1 MDNTNLSNET
11 VLVTG
16 GGGYIGSVLVG
27 ILLQQGAKVIVLD
40 RFFFGLDTL
49 KDHIGNE
56 NLTVSKKDIRDLTPD
71 DFAGVTS
78 VLDLAAFSNDPAGDL
93 NPSLTWDV
101 NRDGRN
107 NVARAA
113 KKAGVA
119 RFVMASTCSI
129 YGAAEDG
136 ISDETSPANPLS
148 TYAKSNYAAET
159 ALFEM
164 GNSDFTT
171 TSLRNAT
178 VFGASP
184 RMRFDLVVNLM
195 TLNAFEKGAIVI
207 MGGGKQWRPL
217 VHVRDVCHGLIALMT
232 APADVVNGQCY
243 NIGIGNYQVRTIGS
257 IVREIVPFGV
267 TMQIA
272 PDDPD
277 NRNYRVSFDRLK
289 NDIGFEA
296 TVTIEDGVREVYNA
310 LKFGEIENRP
320 DCSTVKWYKH
330 ILDAQK
336 LLASI
341 ELNGRLL

>member
-1 MDNTNLSNET
+1 MGHADLGTET

-16 GGGYIGSVLVG
+16 AGGYIGSVLVG
-27 ILLQQGAKVIVLD
+27 MLLQQGAKVVALD
-40 RFFFGLDTL
+40 RFFFGQNPL
-49 KDHIGNE
+49 KEFTDNT
-56 NLTVSKKDIRDLTPD
+56 NLIIRKKDIRDLTPD
-71 DFAGVTS
+71 DFSGITS

-101 NRDGRN
+101 NRDGRT

-119 RFVMASTCSI
+119 RFVMSSTCSI

-148 TYAKSNYAAET
+148 VYAKSNYAAET

-164 GNSDFTT
+164 GDSGFAV

-195 TLNAFEKGAIVI
+195 TLNAFEKGSIVI

-217 VHVRDVCHGLIALMT
+217 VHVRDVCRGLIALMT
-232 APADVVNGQCY
+232 APADVVNSQCY
-243 NIGIGNYQVRTIGS
+243 NIGIGNYQVRTIGA

-289 NDIGFEA
+289 TEVGFEA

-310 LKFGEIENRP
+310 LKFGDIENAP